1 MRGRQE
7 LTGVERADA
16 PGCGGLLRILREG
29 EGNSTELTEVKVG
42 RRGGGVMPATKRIGG
57 SGRSLIGVAF
67 RARRGG
73 DDGGNELWRW
83 RPGCCALL

>member
-1 MRGRQE
+1 MGGRQE
-7 LTGVERADA
+7 LTVVEHADA
-16 PGCGGLLRILREG
+16 PSLLQNLGEG
-29 EGNSTELTEVKVG
+29 EDDSTELTEVEVG
-42 RRGGGVMPATKRIGG
+42 RRGGGVVPATERIGG
-57 SGRSLIGVAF
+57 GGRSSMGVAF